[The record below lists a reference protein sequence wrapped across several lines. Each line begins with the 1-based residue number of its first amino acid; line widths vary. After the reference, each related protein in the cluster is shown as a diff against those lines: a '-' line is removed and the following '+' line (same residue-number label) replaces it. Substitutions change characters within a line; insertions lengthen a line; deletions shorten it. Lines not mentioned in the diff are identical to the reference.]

1 MITKDN
7 RGLTLVEL
15 MVAIAIIGI
24 IATMLVMNTGY
35 IQSSA
40 ARSLANSIKT
50 SVGETRI
57 KTMGKQETLLY
68 IYKDSADG
76 RYYKQFIT
84 KVNDSVHYEPVEM
97 IGKHYPSV
105 NYSYV
110 NSSGTTVTD
119 TINAGSGNGLLIAFD
134 RTNGKEKVVSGQALA
149 DGSTKDSV
157 SCNNI
162 TVSGG
167 GTDYIV
173 EIVPATGKV
182 SLK

>member
-1 MITKDN
+1 
-7 RGLTLVEL
+7 
-15 MVAIAIIGI
+15 
-24 IATMLVMNTGY
+24 
-35 IQSSA
+35 
-40 ARSLANSIKT
+40 
-50 SVGETRI
+50 
-57 KTMGKQETLLY
+57 
-68 IYKDSADG
+68 
-76 RYYKQFIT
+76 
-84 KVNDSVHYEPVEM
+84 M

-167 GTDYIV
+167 GADYIV

>member
-1 MITKDN
+1 MKDN
-7 RGLTLVEL
+7 KGFSLIEL
-15 MVAIAIIGI
+15 I
-24 IATMLVMNTGY
+24 IALAIMSVILGMLIANMGY
-35 IQSSA
+35 ISNSA
-40 ARSLANSIKT
+40 AKGCANSLKT
-50 SVGETRI
+50 AIGQTRI

-162 TVSGG
+162 TVCGG
-167 GTDYIV
+167 GADYIV

>member
-57 KTMGKQETLLY
+57 KTMGKQETVLY
-68 IYKDSADG
+68 I
-76 RYYKQFIT
+76 
-84 KVNDSVHYEPVEM
+84 
-97 IGKHYPSV
+97 
-105 NYSYV
+105 
-110 NSSGTTVTD
+110 
-119 TINAGSGNGLLIAFD
+119 
-134 RTNGKEKVVSGQALA
+134 
-149 DGSTKDSV
+149 
-157 SCNNI
+157 
-162 TVSGG
+162 
-167 GTDYIV
+167 
-173 EIVPATGKV
+173 
-182 SLK
+182 